1 MRYFMK
7 KNNGKTLDI
16 MLDLETL
23 GTNNSPVIL
32 QLSAVPFDIENDK
45 LYPEDAFNE
54 LINPQSCAKIGLNT
68 RGENSNGTALD
79 FWLKQDPEVFQKVVL
94 DAFLHGKPVIDVLTA
109 FTKWCESMKKKYDC
123 DNLKIYGNGPAA
135 DCVWVRSAYEGAKLK
150 APTMYW
156 DDNCVRTFVDI
167 GRRVLKTNP
176 KDTTKRIGAHH
187 NAIWDCNN
195 QILWVLDIVAKMKG
209 QDKSQCHEVL
219 AEYAK
224 RELK

>member
-1 MRYFMK
+1 MK

-23 GTNNSPVIL
+23 GKEHNPVIV
-32 QLSAVPFDIENDK
+32 QLSAVAFDIENDK

-54 LINPQSCAKIGLNT
+54 LISPHSCAKIGLTT
-68 RGENSNGTALD
+68 RGEDDSGSTMD
-79 FWLKQDPEVFQKVVL
+79 FWLKQDPQVFEKVVL
-94 DAFLHGKPVIDVLTA
+94 NAFVNGKNISDVLTS
-109 FTKWCESMKKKYDC
+109 FSKWCENMKKKYDC
-123 DNLKIYGNGPAA
+123 DNIKIYGNGPAA
-135 DCVWVRSAYEGAKLK
+135 DCVWVRSAYKAAKLNPPAK
-150 APTMYW
+150 YW

-167 GRRVLKTNP
+167 GRRILKTNP

-209 QDKSQCHEVL
+209 QEKSQCHEVL

-224 RELK
+224 KELK